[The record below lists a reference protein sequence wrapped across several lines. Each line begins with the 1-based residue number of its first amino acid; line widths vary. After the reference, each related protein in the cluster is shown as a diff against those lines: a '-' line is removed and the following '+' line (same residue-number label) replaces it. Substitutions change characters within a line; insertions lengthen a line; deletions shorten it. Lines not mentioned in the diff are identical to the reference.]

1 MKWIIL
7 VIAGLLEVVWAVG
20 LKYTEGFTRT
30 WPTLL
35 TSAAMLGSIVLL
47 GIAMKDLPVG
57 AAYGI
62 WVGIGAVGAAIMGVV
77 LFGESLSALKIASL
91 VLIVTGIAG
100 LKVSV

>member
-1 MKWIIL
+1 
-7 VIAGLLEVVWAVG
+7 
-20 LKYTEGFTRT
+20 
-30 WPTLL
+30 LL